1 MNNLQTF
8 TNAAF
13 GKVRILYENGKP
25 LFCGADACKA
35 LGYSNQWDALKRHC
49 RYLVKREVPN
59 PQSASKKVTMNFLP
73 EGDLY
78 RLITHSKLPSAE
90 KFERWVFD
98 EVLPTLR
105 QTGQYGADP
114 AELERLRR
122 SNAVLRDWLSLL
134 AARKRDLVDIQ
145 NTLADV
151 RKERDEAKSRYMTV
165 KANYSKWCDLVR
177 TFENLTR
184 QAQAD
189 INSYIDQIQIV
200 ALTTPA
206 LDEELNAML
215 DSMACELLLS
225 AQSRSTT

>member
-1 MNNLQTF
+1 MTDLQTF

-13 GKVRILYENGKP
+13 GKIRILYEDGKP

-59 PQSASKKVTMNFLP
+59 PQSVSKKVSMNFLP

-78 RLITHSKLPSAE
+78 RLITHSKMPSAE

-98 EVLPTLR
+98 EVLPAIR
-105 QTGQYGADP
+105 KSGMYGADP
-114 AELERLRR
+114 EELERLRR
-122 SNAVLRDWLSLL
+122 SNAVLRDWFSLL
-134 AARKRDLVDIQ
+134 ATRKRDLVDIQ
-145 NTLADV
+145 CTLADV

-215 DSMACELLLS
+215 DSMACELLRS
-225 AQSRSTT
+225 AQSHSTT

>member
-1 MNNLQTF
+1 MNNLQTY

-13 GKVRILYENGKP
+13 GSVRILYEEGKP

-35 LGYSNQWDALKRHC
+35 LGYSNQRDALIRHC
-49 RYLVKREVPN
+49 HGVVKRDIIDSRGRK
-59 PQSASKKVTMNFLP
+59 QQANFLP

-98 EVLPTLR
+98 EVLPAIR
-105 QTGQYGADP
+105 KDGMYGADP

-122 SNAVLRDWLSLL
+122 SNQALRDWLSLL
-134 AARKRDLVDIQ
+134 ADRKRDLVEIQ
-145 NTLADV
+145 YECEKA
-151 RKERDEAKSRYMTV
+151 RKSREDAKAYYLEV
-165 KANYSKWCDLVR
+165 KANYSKWCNLVR

-200 ALTTPA
+200 ALTTPV
-206 LDEELNAML
+206 LDEELSTML
-215 DSMACELLLS
+215 DEMA
-225 AQSRSTT
+225 QQMIVSRKEPQ

>member
-1 MNNLQTF
+1 
-8 TNAAF
+8 
-13 GKVRILYENGKP
+13 
-25 LFCGADACKA
+25 
-35 LGYSNQWDALKRHC
+35 
-49 RYLVKREVPN
+49 
-59 PQSASKKVTMNFLP
+59 
-73 EGDLY
+73 
-78 RLITHSKLPSAE
+78 
-90 KFERWVFD
+90 
-98 EVLPTLR
+98 
-105 QTGQYGADP
+105 
-114 AELERLRR
+114 
-122 SNAVLRDWLSLL
+122 
-134 AARKRDLVDIQ
+134 
-145 NTLADV
+145 
-151 RKERDEAKSRYMTV
+151 MTV

>member
-13 GKVRILYENGKP
+13 GKVRILYEDGKP

-59 PQSASKKVTMNFLP
+59 PQSVSKKVTMNFLP
-73 EGDLY
+73 EGDRY

-98 EVLPTLR
+98 EVLPR
-105 QTGQYGADP
+105 IRKNGMYGADP
-114 AELERLRR
+114 EELERLRR
-122 SNAVLRDWLSLL
+122 SNAVLRDWFNLL

-151 RKERDEAKSRYMTV
+151 RQERDEAKSRYMAV

-177 TFENLTR
+177 TFENLTT

-200 ALTTPA
+200 ALTTPV

-215 DSMACELLLS
+215 DNMACELIQT
-225 AQSRSTT
+225 AHQNSTT

>member
-1 MNNLQTF
+1 MTDLQTF

-59 PQSASKKVTMNFLP
+59 PQSVSKKVTMNFLT

-114 AELERLRR
+114 AELERLRH
-122 SNAVLRDWLSLL
+122 SNAVLRDWLDLL

-145 NTLADV
+145 STLADV

-215 DSMACELLLS
+215 DSMACELLRS
-225 AQSRSTT
+225 AQSHSTT